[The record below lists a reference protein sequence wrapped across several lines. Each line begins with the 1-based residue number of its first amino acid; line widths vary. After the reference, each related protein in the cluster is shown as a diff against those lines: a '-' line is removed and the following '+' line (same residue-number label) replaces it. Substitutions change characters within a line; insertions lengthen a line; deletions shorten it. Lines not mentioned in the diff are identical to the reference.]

1 MLPFTVRTPITETTD
16 MKDIQDAGPFTITI
30 GLNKGR
36 EYIYVTHRESGKQW
50 MSKSPVEH
58 NVNHDYLAS
67 NIVMGVTCFYP
78 DRVIQSCDSRF
89 WMPVKQLKHS

>member
-1 MLPFTVRTPITETTD
+1 

-30 GLNKGR
+30 GLYKGH

-50 MSKSPVEH
+50 MSKSIVEH

-67 NIVMGVTCFYP
+67 NIVMGVTKF
-78 DRVIQSCDSRF
+78 DHTAVIGSCDSRF
-89 WMPVKQLKHS
+89 WMPVKQPKHS